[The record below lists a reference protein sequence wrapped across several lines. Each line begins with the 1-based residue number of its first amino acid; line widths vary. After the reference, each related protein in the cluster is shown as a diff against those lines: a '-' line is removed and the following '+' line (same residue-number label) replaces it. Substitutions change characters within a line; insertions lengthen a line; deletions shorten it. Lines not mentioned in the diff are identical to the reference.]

1 MCEGKLKIYY
11 IGICLDSSC
20 NASWRVLNDKN
31 QVSCKFSPFWYIN
44 PHRWCLI
51 LPVEKKQTYKAG
63 NSDFTVLNWQHDNEI
78 MKCIFWKMHWCQK
91 CPSFWNWLLS
101 CAFKKDPWIK
111 SFYARFYSIL
121 CKGWLGIPNV
131 FFTLIIYSIL
141 KVYPLHATTKLW
153 ILRRLELD

>member
-1 MCEGKLKIYY
+1 MCEVKLKIYY

-51 LPVEKKQTYKAG
+51 LPLEKKQTYKAG

-101 CAFKKDPWIK
+101 CAFKTKQSSYQLSAFKTILGP
-111 SFYARFYSIL
+111 SSYSSNHYFIFSIENACL
-121 CKGWLGIPNV
+121 
-131 FFTLIIYSIL
+131 FTD
-141 KVYPLHATTKLW
+141 
-153 ILRRLELD
+153 RN